1 MIKNTLNLFLSMIL
15 LAGCTEKI
23 DIDLGTTYTRLAV
36 EGHITTDTTT
46 HWVRLT
52 KSIDYY
58 SNTPPPSVSNAVVT
72 INDGFET
79 LTLTENDT
87 LPGYYETLPDYY
99 GIPGR
104 TYSLEIELQEEI
116 NEYKSYS
123 ASCELKPVAPIDSIK
138 VEYIEKWE
146 VWEVKIYAWEP
157 PSVDFYT
164 FNIIKNGVLITDTI
178 DEIGIS
184 DDRFFNGSY
193 TNGATVYYLLEE
205 NPDEVVYPGDTITLI
220 MGGITKEYYYF
231 IIDLM
236 DETFEYRNPLFSG
249 PPANVSTNISNG
261 AVGFFAAYSNTSSS
275 TVYQGP

>member
-1 MIKNTLNLFLSMIL
+1 MTKNLLIL
-15 LAGCTEKI
+15 LLSTMLMAGCTERI

-46 HWVRLT
+46 HWVRLS
-52 KSIDYY
+52 KSTDYY
-58 SNTPPPSVSNAVVT
+58 SNTPPPPVSNAVVT
-72 INDGFET
+72 VNDGFET
-79 LTLTENDT
+79 FTLNENDT

-116 NEYKSYS
+116 HGYKSYS

-146 VWEVKIYAWEP
+146 AWDVKIYAWEP

-184 DDRFFNGSY
+184 DDRFFNSNY
-193 TNGATVYYLLEE
+193 TNGATVYYLMEE
-205 NPDEVVYPGDTITLI
+205 NPDEVVNPGDTITLI
-220 MGGITKEYYYF
+220 MGGVTKEYYNF
-231 IIDLM
+231 IVELM

-261 AVGFFAAYSNTSSS
+261 AVGFFTAYSNTYSS